1 MKFYG
6 ASDVG
11 LKRIENQDS
20 YALVENTNECILA
33 VICDGIGG
41 GNAGDVASQIAC
53 DHLKNEFMKGKPFT
67 SDIQA
72 KHWLQK
78 VICEANDL
86 IFMQSAKSFSQ
97 KGMGT
102 TCVGVLITPKGSYIF
117 NVGDSRLYGL
127 YQEFVCLTV
136 DHSLVSDLV
145 KKGEITP
152 EEAEHHPNRNMLTNA
167 LGIWD
172 RVKIDINKIKSDY
185 TKILICSDGLHGYVE
200 EKDILMI
207 LMSQQDTRTKVYELI
222 EKANEIGG
230 FDNVSAIL
238 LEKEEGDLHG

>member
-11 LKRIENQDS
+11 LKRSDNQDS
-20 YALVENTNECILA
+20 YALVENANECILA

-41 GNAGDVASQIAC
+41 GKAGDVASQIAC
-53 DHLKNEFMKGKPFT
+53 DHLKNEFMKGNSFT
-67 SDIQA
+67 TDIQA

-78 VICEANDL
+78 VIREANDL
-86 IFMQSAKSFSQ
+86 IFMQSAKSLSQ

-117 NVGDSRLYGL
+117 NVGDSRLYGM
-127 YQEFVCLTV
+127 YKEFVCLTV

-172 RVKIDINKIKSDY
+172 KVKIDINKIKPNYS
-185 TKILICSDGLHGYVE
+185 KLLICSDGLHAYVE
-200 EKDILMI
+200 EKDILAI
-207 LMSQQDTRTKVYELI
+207 LASEQDTRAKVYELI

-230 FDNVSAIL
+230 FDNVSVIL
-238 LEKEEGDLHG
+238 LEKEEGELHG